1 MGKRYRVAVSYS
13 QTREIRVW
21 AADAEEACAK
31 AEAVVAG
38 WDSVTSAVA
47 EDVDAEEV
55 SDA

>member
-38 WDSVTSAVA
+38 WDNVTSAVA